1 MLIVELSSIFCL
13 FDQRREMTGFQR
25 LLFIIK
31 WHSNSETNAHNS
43 STAFE
48 ERFASDQVGGYL
60 HGAAGEH
67 HGQGMFCVV
76 SAVPARFCHLN
87 LNLT

>member
-1 MLIVELSSIFCL
+1 MLIVELSSIFGL

-31 WHSNSETNAHNS
+31 WHFISETNGHIS

-48 ERFASDQVGGYL
+48 ERLMSDLVGGYL
-60 HGAAGEH
+60 HGTAGEH
-67 HGQGMFCVV
+67 HGQAMFCVV
-76 SAVPARFCHLN
+76 SAMPARLN
-87 LNLT
+87 GI